1 MQKYVLDNMRS
12 GVKSGLLD
20 RSVFAIELKS
30 DGQLVY
36 SQEDVLLADADSALW
51 KDTEDVCMVR
61 FGDCFIEIYT
71 FYLFKQMELGHNDY
85 ANEMLQ
91 DVHLFEPYLPLFQ

>member
-1 MQKYVLDNMRS
+1 MQKYVLDNMRN

-30 DGQLVY
+30 DGQVVY
-36 SQEDVLLADADSALW
+36 SQEEILLPGEAGSALW
-51 KDTEDVCMVR
+51 NDTEDVCMIR
-61 FGDCFIEIYT
+61 YSDCFIEIYT

-91 DVHLFEPYLPLFQ
+91 DVHLFEPYLPLF

>member
-1 MQKYVLDNMRS
+1 MQRYVLENMRS

-30 DGQLVY
+30 GEQVDY
-36 SQEDVLLADADSALW
+36 TQEDVLLSEPGSELW
-51 KDTEDVCMVR
+51 QDTQDVCMIR

-91 DVHLFEPYLPLFQ
+91 DVNLFEPYMPLFQ